1 MLVLA
6 LQFSRGAK
14 EARPAQRS
22 SLELDAD
29 DPLPH
34 NGRENE
40 AVTRDPTP
48 EANLRRRRIRVTAHQ
63 CTN

>member
-14 EARPAQRS
+14 GTAGAAELA
-22 SLELDAD
+22 LELDAD

-34 NGRENE
+34 NGREE
-40 AVTRDPTP
+40 RSRAYATIVGGKPRQRW
-48 EANLRRRRIRVTAHQ
+48 RRTTTHQ

>member
-14 EARPAQRS
+14 GAAGAAELV
-22 SLELDAD
+22 LELDAD

-34 NGRENE
+34 NGREE
-40 AVTRDPTP
+40 RS
-48 EANLRRRRIRVTAHQ
+48 RRT
-63 CTN
+63 